1 MHYIYIVSV
10 CQNIASTKV
19 QVSIMAPLQNVIAW
33 TVTRN
38 KLVDEK
44 RGFYIN

>member
-1 MHYIYIVSV
+1 M
-10 CQNIASTKV
+10 
-19 QVSIMAPLQNVIAW
+19 SIMAPLQNVIAW
-33 TVTRN
+33 AVTRN

>member
-1 MHYIYIVSV
+1 M
-10 CQNIASTKV
+10 
-19 QVSIMAPLQNVIAW
+19 SIMAPLQNVIAW

>member
-1 MHYIYIVSV
+1 M
-10 CQNIASTKV
+10 
-19 QVSIMAPLQNVIAW
+19 SIMAPLQNLIAW

-44 RGFYIN
+44 RGFFY

>member
-1 MHYIYIVSV
+1 M
-10 CQNIASTKV
+10 
-19 QVSIMAPLQNVIAW
+19 SIMAPLLNVIAW

-38 KLVDEK
+38 KLVDGK